1 MSVEKP
7 VEVAAVFPVALMP
20 DGRKGVVVGAGKAG
34 ARKALALLDAGA
46 RVTVVA
52 PEALPD
58 VRQKAD
64 TGELT
69 WLPRPFQPDDADGA
83 LVVFAATDN
92 AALNQS
98 ILDACRARGI
108 LCGIVDHGWRHGDF
122 ISPAIL
128 KRDDGLTVAVSTG
141 GRSCRRSRMIRD
153 SIGRHIQ
160 AVVGALPIV
169 IGTSHA
175 CLALDK
181 REPLALTGDRLDSA
195 AGMLRQIRGVHEFV
209 LLNTCNRIECH
220 AVMSPEPE
228 AEQLV
233 RRILGFD
240 SLAPGES
247 YALRGFNAF
256 RHTALLL
263 AGLHSQTAGE
273 SPIVAQAKSAYADA
287 SRAGWS
293 GGMMDEWLASSLHVA
308 KAIRSASPAGSTE
321 LEERGLAHLAAA
333 APGALEQGLTLI
345 GTGTLGRAVLE
356 AYLARY
362 PAGRATWIFHRRRP
376 DLPPSDNGRTD
387 VRNLDDLDRLL
398 PHARAI
404 VCAVAS
410 PEPVLSLRH
419 AALFPSGQAV
429 PIADLGMPRNVDPA
443 LAGAAPGIR
452 LLDLDALKRLDRQ
465 DPALLAERIETGSR
479 LAAEHRALYD
489 KLMRGLLHPDGPCHS
504 K

>member
-1 MSVEKP
+1 MSVENQA
-7 VEVAAVFPVALMP
+7 EIATVFPVALMP
-20 DGRKGVVVGAGKAG
+20 AGRKGVVVGAGKAG
-34 ARKALALLDAGA
+34 SRKALALLDAGA

-52 PEALPD
+52 PEAHPD

-64 TGELT
+64 AGALT
-69 WLPRPFQPDDADGA
+69 WMPRPFQPDDADGA

-92 AALNQS
+92 VALNQD
-98 ILDACRARGI
+98 ILAACRARGV

-160 AVVGALPIV
+160 AVEGAVPVV

-181 REPLALTGDRLDSA
+181 RESLALTGARLDSA

-228 AEQLV
+228 TEQLV
-233 RRILGFD
+233 RRILGFE

-247 YALRGFNAF
+247 YALRGFDAF
-256 RHTALLL
+256 HHTALLL
-263 AGLHSQTAGE
+263 AGLRSQTAGE
-273 SPIVAQAKSAYADA
+273 SPIVAQAKTAYADA
-287 SRAGWS
+287 GRAGWS
-293 GGMMDEWLASSLHVA
+293 GGMMDEWLASSLHIA
-308 KAIRSASPAGSTE
+308 KAIRSASPARPTE
-321 LEERGLAHLAAA
+321 LEERVLDHLAAA
-333 APGALEQGLTLI
+333 VPGALEQGLTLI
-345 GTGTLGRAVLE
+345 GTGTLGRAVLDTF
-356 AYLARY
+356 LARH
-362 PAGRATWIFHRRRP
+362 PAGRATWIFHRQKP
-376 DLPPSDNGRTD
+376 ALPPSDNGRID
-387 VRNLDDLDRLL
+387 VRCLDELDRLL
-398 PHARAI
+398 PRAHAI

-419 AALFPSGQAV
+419 AALFPPGQAV
-429 PIADLGMPRNVDPA
+429 PIVDLGMPRNVDPA
-443 LAGAAPGIR
+443 LAGAGIR
-452 LLDLDALKRLDRQ
+452 LTDLDALKRLDRQ
-465 DPALLAERIETGSR
+465 DPAILAGRIEAGSR
-479 LAAEHRALYD
+479 LAAEHRDLYD
-489 KLMRGLLHPDGPCHS
+489 KLMRGLRQPD
-504 K
+504 